1 MECRVRGRRASCA
14 SIFGNSPKSGFFPK
28 CANNFRME
36 NEIGRLWSVGFVG
49 DALAALAALAFLV
62 FLRNQGSF
70 RNVQIILGLSCGE

>member
-1 MECRVRGRRASCA
+1 
-14 SIFGNSPKSGFFPK
+14 
-28 CANNFRME
+28 ME